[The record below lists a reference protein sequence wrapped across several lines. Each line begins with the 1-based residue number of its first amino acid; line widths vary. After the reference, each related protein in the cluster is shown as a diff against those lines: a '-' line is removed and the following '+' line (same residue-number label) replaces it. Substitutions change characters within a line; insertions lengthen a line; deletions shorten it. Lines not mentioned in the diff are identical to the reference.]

1 MKYKTPYYIHFY
13 LDISILVLILVSY
26 ESAYQKRKN
35 NFHGVHW
42 FPARNL
48 TKYDPTS
55 NTFNDSITELM
66 LIRMCFPIMYNY
78 SPIKVQNPK
87 KAPIKCFYLFP
98 ILAKCLNSGTGNE
111 IPFLRFCLLG
121 RLLAH
126 SESFYKNDWL
136 TLLKFW
142 VKFGQKLL
150 LCDRKKIELFQ
161 KTTFTVKLEASTRNQ
176 LFPKGH
182 CK

>member
-98 ILAKCLNSGTGNE
+98 ILAKCLNSDTRNE
-111 IPFLRFCLLG
+111 IPFLRFWLLDYYRPQLVG
-121 RLLAH
+121 SIWFFLQKRLII
-126 SESFYKNDWL
+126 L
-136 TLLKFW
+136 TQIMRSLKP
-142 VKFGQKLL
+142 
-150 LCDRKKIELFQ
+150 
-161 KTTFTVKLEASTRNQ
+161 S
-176 LFPKGH
+176 PSSY
-182 CK
+182 